1 MHSLSTIDWLHLPML
16 RALWV
21 GHSRDGTPISSR
33 DHRRNDLRAG
43 HELGKVMA
51 AWQVEFA
58 IVPRRAL
65 ATKARVAL
73 SQIIETDWWSTE
85 RLPAGYSQHLAAIA
99 PPGSSWAAELQTW
112 GEADGN
118 RVDVW
123 FENGKATR
131 MLARVDV
138 RRLDAKFGAML
149 LQFARV
155 ADAVLVRRDGLV
167 VEPLV
172 GAFGA
177 ALRTSEA
184 WQYATDPAAYLAA
197 YSEPEDDDQ

>member
-1 MHSLSTIDWLHLPML
+1 
-16 RALWV
+16 
-21 GHSRDGTPISSR
+21 
-33 DHRRNDLRAG
+33 
-43 HELGKVMA
+43 MA
-51 AWQVEFA
+51 VWQVEFA

-65 ATKARVAL
+65 GAKPQVAL
-73 SQIIETDWWSTE
+73 QQIMDTDWWSTD
-85 RLPAGYSQHLAAIA
+85 RLPAGYSQQLAAIA
-99 PPGSSWAAELQTW
+99 PPGSSWAVELQTW
-112 GEADGN
+112 GKEDGN

-123 FENGKATR
+123 SENGKATR
-131 MLARVDV
+131 MIACVDV
-138 RRLDAKFGAML
+138 RRLDARFGAML

-184 WQYATDPAAYLAA
+184 WQYAVDPAAHIAS
-197 YSEPEDDDQ
+197 YSESEDDDQ